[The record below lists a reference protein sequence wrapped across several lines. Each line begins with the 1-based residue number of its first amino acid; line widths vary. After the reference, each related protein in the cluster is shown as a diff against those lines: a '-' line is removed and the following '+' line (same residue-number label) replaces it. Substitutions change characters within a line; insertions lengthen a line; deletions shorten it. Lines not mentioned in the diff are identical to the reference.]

1 LVNTDKRMNVKN
13 THDGLRKICEE
24 FGIPIVKKTF
34 GKNIVRVCCRS
45 VIQLQNIVFI
55 IKQLVN
61 SNLIQEIGMPLEYDY
76 QMRTLVLFI
85 KPVNDFA
92 STAAAMN
99 DVFNQNFLQYRH
111 HVIEVDYPTFE
122 ANKIFKKEKRTTNVE
137 NTDMKNR
144 TRRSVMKKNR
154 MNQSVLRR
162 NKTVWKANQESM
174 KEIHRIRSVQEEQ
187 NEPQMLNNCMKIL
200 SFLILIEILILMFRM
215 STN

>member
-1 LVNTDKRMNVKN
+1 
-13 THDGLRKICEE
+13 
-24 FGIPIVKKTF
+24 
-34 GKNIVRVCCRS
+34 
-45 VIQLQNIVFI
+45 
-55 IKQLVN
+55 
-61 SNLIQEIGMPLEYDY
+61 
-76 QMRTLVLFI
+76 
-85 KPVNDFA
+85 VNDFA